1 MYQAI
6 FGIYLYFKKCLLFMW
21 NANICGHSVF
31 LLAKYGNQFIVKIKQ
46 IKYFLYVKLDKI

>member
-6 FGIYLYFKKCLLFMW
+6 FGIYLYFKKCLLFVW

-31 LLAKYGNQFIVKIKQ
+31 LFAKDGNKFIAKIKQ